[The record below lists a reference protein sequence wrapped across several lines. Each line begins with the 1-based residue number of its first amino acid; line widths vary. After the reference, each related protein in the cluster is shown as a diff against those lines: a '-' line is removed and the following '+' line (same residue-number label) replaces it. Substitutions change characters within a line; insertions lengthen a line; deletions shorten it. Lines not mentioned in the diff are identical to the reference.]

1 MSVQVTRVGI
11 VDASGNTIEY
21 PASLVGSDAQHD
33 IAVLLID
40 APDQRF
46 VPVQV
51 GTSANLRTGQSVYAI
66 GNPLGFSKTLTAG
79 VVSGVNRA
87 IPSPVGTKT
96 YGAIQV
102 CLRVP
107 ALVFVTAVVTLQEPL
122 HTWPQS
128 LTSCMLGIPACKQ
141 SIAVLLLA

>member
-1 MSVQVTRVGI
+1 MPVFYTQAQYYDHNQQSCCVMQVTRVGI
-11 VDASGNTIEY
+11 VDANGDTVEY

-33 IAVLLID
+33 IAVLLVD
-40 APDQRF
+40 APDQSF

-51 GTSANLRTGQSVYAI
+51 GTSADLRTGQSVYAI

-87 IPSPVGTKT
+87 IPSPIGTKT

-102 CLRVP
+102 
-107 ALVFVTAVVTLQEPL
+107 
-122 HTWPQS
+122 
-128 LTSCMLGIPACKQ
+128 
-141 SIAVLLLA
+141 AVLASAWLQKTLLKVMCTK